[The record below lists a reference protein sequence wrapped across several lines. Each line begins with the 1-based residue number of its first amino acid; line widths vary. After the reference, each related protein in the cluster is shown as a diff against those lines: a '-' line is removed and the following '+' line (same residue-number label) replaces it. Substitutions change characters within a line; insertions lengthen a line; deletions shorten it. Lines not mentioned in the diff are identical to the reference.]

1 MNVHSSLPADAQPT
15 PQSMRD
21 QPSFIEAQFPVGRV
35 SAEAYKERKAG
46 AGQTLTVLGSYWKG
60 RKPLLLVRGCI
71 LGCLMPASQDA
82 STDLRVFLL
91 LMGMADE
98 SFAERI
104 KNVRPADVPSSY
116 DRYEELIDCNPRS
129 VWRKGLS
136 RDDKERLL
144 LEFDRHRRLRGDVPD
159 ERAVEPGDIDADWAG
174 HAHLVE
180 TRAYLG
186 WNKRLT
192 QARRNE
198 LIALW
203 LATLPYDKRL
213 SFSLRPEEVG
223 EGVISSASW
232 KVINAHLGIDAT
244 SFPEAIRQ
252 LGIKR
257 FGRVPVVADTFSG
270 GGSIPFEAARMG
282 CRSYASDLNPIACL
296 LGWGAFNVIGAKPE
310 DKSAY
315 RAEQSRVIEEV
326 DQEIQ
331 DLGIEHDADGN
342 RAKAFLYCLETRCP
356 KTGWMVPM
364 APSWVI
370 SRTKNVIARLVPDPA
385 SKRYEIEIVNGAS
398 EAETRDAENG
408 TLRSGR
414 LVHPAN
420 PERDGVSLSVIRG
433 DHKEAGL
440 NRNRLRRWSL
450 EDFKPLPDDV
460 FQERLYCIQW
470 ATKESLGKGRP
481 DTFFASV
488 TSEDLAREALVEEIV
503 SEKLGEW
510 QKAGLVPNSKI
521 EPGEKTDEPIRTRG
535 WTYWHHLFSPRHL
548 FILALLRS
556 RTTSGPLA
564 LSFCATLNF
573 ASKLTR
579 WSVGS
584 KGRPGV
590 APNGDFT
597 AMVFSNQALNTLAS
611 YSGRSFLDLAPAFE
625 IQSSHGVLAGQG
637 EVTSCSSEGL
647 TREADLF
654 VTDPPYAD
662 AVNYHEITEFFIS
675 WLQANPPKGFG
686 DWVWNSQRSKAVKG
700 ADEKFRSD
708 MVAAYRAM
716 ARHMPDNGMQVV
728 MFTHQD
734 AGVWADL
741 ASIMWAAGLRVTAAW
756 NIVTE
761 TESAL
766 KEGNYVQGTILL
778 VLRRRLVAP
787 NIKKMD
793 IEGEI
798 EDAVDHQLAAL
809 HDIDEDWTSER
820 LYTDGDLQLAAY
832 AAALRVITGYATI
845 DRKEV
850 GADVYRKLAKG
861 EKTVIRELIEYAAS
875 VANNKLVPEG
885 FPKGMWRDL
894 DAASRFYVRMLD
906 MEAKGT
912 TRFADYQDFAR
923 TFSVPDYTD
932 LMDSTRANAA
942 SLAGAAVLKGKLL
955 GTKGFGSSPLRWI
968 LFAVFKTIQADDPRD
983 GIAFLKTESG
993 QEYWA
998 MRGRFVELAK
1008 YVAVKTITS
1017 RPREASAADLL
1028 AQRLEVD
1035 RV

>member
-1 MNVHSSLPADAQPT
+1 MNIHAPMAPITGPIPLSLAGA
-15 PQSMRD
+15 
-21 QPSFIEAQFPVGRV
+21 PSFIETQFPVGRV

-60 RKPLLLVRGCI
+60 RKPLLLVRACI
-71 LGCLMPASQDA
+71 LGCLMPASEDA
-82 STDLRVFLL
+82 SADLRVFLL

-98 SFAERI
+98 SFAGRI

-116 DRYEELIDCNPRS
+116 ERYEELVDCIPRT
-129 VWRKGLS
+129 VWRKGLTRS
-136 RDDKERLL
+136 EKEHLL
-144 LEFDRHRRLRGDVPD
+144 GELDRYRQLKGTSLGA
-159 ERAVEPGDIDADWAG
+159 RAREPGDVDSDWPG
-174 HAHLVE
+174 RTRLVE
-180 TRAYLG
+180 VRPHLG
-186 WNKRLT
+186 WNDNLD
-192 QARRNE
+192 QNRRNE
-198 LIALW
+198 LIADW

-213 SFSLRPEEVG
+213 SFSLRPEEAG
-223 EGVISSASW
+223 DALISSASW
-232 KVINAHLGIDAT
+232 EIINAHLGINAS
-244 SFPEAIRQ
+244 SFPDVIRQ
-252 LGIKR
+252 LGIRR
-257 FGRVPVVADTFSG
+257 FGHTPIVADTFSG
-270 GGSIPFEAARMG
+270 SGSIPFEAARMG
-282 CRSYASDLNPIACL
+282 CCSYASDLNPIACL
-296 LGWGAFNVIGAKPE
+296 LGWGAFNVVGATPE
-310 DKSAY
+310 DRSAFEGQQ
-315 RAEQSRVIEEV
+315 RRVVSEV
-326 DQEIQ
+326 DREIRE
-331 DLGIEHDADGN
+331 LGIEHDALGN
-342 RAKAFLYCLETRCP
+342 RAKAFLYCLETKCP

-370 SRTKNVIARLVPDPA
+370 SRTKNVIARLIPDQA
-385 SKRYEIEIVNGAS
+385 RKRYDIEIVTGAS
-398 EAETRDAENG
+398 DEEIKEAENG

-433 DHKEAGL
+433 DHKEAGQ
-440 NRNRLRRWSL
+440 NRNRLRRWAL
-450 EDFKPLPDDV
+450 QDFKPRPDDI

-470 ATKESLGKGRP
+470 ANKDSLGKARP
-481 DTFFASV
+481 ESFFASV
-488 TSEDLAREALVEEIV
+488 TDEDMAREAIVEEIV
-503 SEKLGEW
+503 SSKLDEW
-510 QKAGLVPNSKI
+510 QSAGIVPSGRI

-535 WTYWHHLFSPRHL
+535 WTHWHHLFNPRHL
-548 FILALLRS
+548 LILALLRA
-556 RTTSGPLA
+556 RVNDGPLA
-564 LSFCATLNF
+564 LSFCAALNF

-597 AMVFSNQALNTLAS
+597 AMVFSNQALNTLAT

-625 IQSSHGVLAGQG
+625 IQSSHGVLAGHG
-637 EVTSCSSEGL
+637 EVSSFSSDGIK
-647 TREADLF
+647 READLF

-675 WLQANPPKGFG
+675 WLQANPPKGFDG
-686 DWVWNSQRSKAVKG
+686 WVWSSQRSRAVKG
-700 ADEKFRSD
+700 VDEKFRSD

-716 ARHMPDNGMQVV
+716 ALHMPDDGMQVV

-756 NIVTE
+756 NVVTE

-778 VLRRRLVAP
+778 VLRKRIAVR

-832 AAALRVITGYATI
+832 ASALRVITGYATI

-861 EKTVIRELIEYAAS
+861 EKTVIRDLIEYAAS

-885 FPKGMWRDL
+885 FPVALWRDI
-894 DAASRFYVRMLD
+894 DPASRFYVRMLD

-923 TFSVPDYTD
+923 TFSVVDYTD
-932 LMDSTRANAA
+932 LMDSTKANAA
-942 SLAGAAVLKGKLL
+942 SLAGAWTLKGKLL
-955 GTKGFGSSPLRWI
+955 GTKGFGGSPLRRV
-968 LFAVFKTIQADDPRD
+968 LFAVFKTMQIDDPKD
-983 GIAFLKTESG
+983 GIAFLRTESG
-993 QEYWA
+993 QDYWI
-998 MRGRFVELAK
+998 MRGRYLELAK
-1008 YVAVKTITS
+1008 YVALKTATT
-1017 RPREASAADLL
+1017 RPKEASAADLL
-1028 AQRLEVD
+1028 AQRVEVD
-1035 RV
+1035 RL